1 MFEEWEKEWGYQE
14 QLSLEILE
22 VKFKA
27 QKEKQWEWS
36 VAQRQKTL
44 VKCNKI
50 LSTNFACK
58 FGSLI

>member
-22 VKFKA
+22 VKFKT
-27 QKEKQWEWS
+27 QKEKEWERS

-44 VKCNKI
+44 VKRNKI